1 VRLTTTAV
9 PVPVRDVPAAWP
21 VRVVVGVRRAMPYA
35 AVVAGLLLIPVAL
48 PLAVATVTLG
58 LVELFFRQF
67 STAWAALADDPSPPA
82 AAAVGTA
89 LRTETTGLVTLQGV
103 VLGLVFSFLGDGV
116 VTPTIRVA
124 AVALALGVL
133 LGLLLLSMVA
143 YGIDNLRQ
151 GRVAGQVF
159 ILSLNAAAYG
169 LLCIGAATVFER

>member
-1 VRLTTTAV
+1 VRLTTTT
-9 PVPVRDVPAAWP
+9 VPAAIRDARYALP
-21 VRVVVGVRRAMPYA
+21 VRVVVDVRRAVPYV
-35 AVVAGLLLIPVAL
+35 AVGAGLLLLPVSVAL
-48 PLAVATVTLG
+48 ATATVTLG
-58 LVELFFRQF
+58 LVELFFRRFAQ
-67 STAWAALADDPSPPA
+67 AWAALARDPSPPDA
-82 AAAVGTA
+82 GVVGSA

-103 VLGLVFSFLGDGV
+103 VLGLVFSFLGNGV

-143 YGIDNLRQ
+143 YGIDTQVQ

-159 ILSLNAAAYG
+159 ILSLDAAAYG